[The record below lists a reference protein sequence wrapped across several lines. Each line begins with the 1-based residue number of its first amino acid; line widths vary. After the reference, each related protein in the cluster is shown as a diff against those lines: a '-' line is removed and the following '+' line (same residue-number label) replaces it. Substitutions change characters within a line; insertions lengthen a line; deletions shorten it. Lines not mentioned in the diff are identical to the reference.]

1 MTKAHAAPS
10 RKLRVSIPAADLS
23 VLQWLDAQAS
33 LADSLR
39 ALIRESIQRDGY
51 IDVAFKPVE
60 QLPRRGRPPAD
71 LDQGRGEGEAQSAP
85 DAGGTAPAQATGH
98 SRATH
103 PDASR
108 PAALPAAQ
116 PRPSTPPADEPND
129 QNRPETSAGVASSNG
144 AGGTDSTGGAGQP
157 AQPGQYDMDDI
168 FGHGS

>member
-10 RKLRVSIPAADLS
+10 RKLRVSIPAADVS

-71 LDQGRGEGEAQSAP
+71 SDQGRTEGETQSALGARGATAAQVTAQYPAADSPAAHSSARQSAASVAQSTPSAAP
-85 DAGGTAPAQATGH
+85 TPEGH
-98 SRATH
+98 SDRDSAKDSAG
-103 PDASR
+103 DAS
-108 PAALPAAQ
+108 P
-116 PRPSTPPADEPND
+116 
-129 QNRPETSAGVASSNG
+129 NG
-144 AGGTDSTGGAGQP
+144 AGSAGQF
-157 AQPGQYDMDDI
+157 DMDDI

>member
-1 MTKAHAAPS
+1 MAKAHATPS
-10 RKLRVSIPAADLS
+10 RKLRVSIPAADVS

-71 LDQGRGEGEAQSAP
+71 GDQARAEGETQSVP
-85 DAGGTAPAQATGH
+85 GIRGTA
-98 SRATH
+98 
-103 PDASR
+103 
-108 PAALPAAQ
+108 AAQ
-116 PRPSTPPADEPND
+116 PTAHSPEAHSPATQSATPDEPGAED
-129 QNRPETSAGVASSNG
+129 SAKSSTKDSAGDSAGVTPSNG
-144 AGGTDSTGGAGQP
+144 ADGAGQF
-157 AQPGQYDMDDI
+157 DMDDI

>member
-10 RKLRVSIPAADLS
+10 RKLRVSIPAADVS

-71 LDQGRGEGEAQSAP
+71 SDHGRAEGEAPSVPGIRGAAAAQPAP
-85 DAGGTAPAQATGH
+85 H
-98 SRATH
+98 S
-103 PDASR
+103 
-108 PAALPAAQ
+108 PAAQ
-116 PRPSTPPADEPND
+116 ALAGQSAAPHEPSAED
-129 QNRPETSAGVASSNG
+129 SANP
-144 AGGTDSTGGAGQP
+144 GTKDSTGDSPGVSPSNGVGGASQL
-157 AQPGQYDMDDI
+157 DMDDI